1 MVSAYDAW
9 DATGGAID
17 IADGAQLEMQGTQL
31 WDNDAGVGLYESA
44 SGAQITSEGNRYAR
58 AAHIDCAGR
67 AILDSCTL
75 SSSDKEFALPF
86 IVGRGAA
93 QIRAVNCSF
102 SAPEGR
108 SAPNRTTA
116 LRLVGDRSQ
125 ALIRGSIFSN
135 ATIDTSTQLES
146 QLALVIVNSTFEPPL
161 GPSASPLLC
170 AAVAAV
176 IAGERPCDAR
186 AACEPVASGGVRCS
200 CAGHAGQGLRP
211 KVGTLDNGQQ
221 CEQDSSMRATLES
234 ESVTIAVSKLGGLA
248 NRTLNLIVEARGET
262 EMNILFNVTMTH
274 RNASSGAVTATNNSL
289 RVDQPSISAFGLH
302 LEWKQPQPE
311 ASWRA
316 DLDGSQL
323 KFADTLR
330 HEFTVRLACQAGE
343 QSCAADGDDITTV
356 VQLASSRDS
365 HLRSEA
371 QVVTHV
377 QSLLSCLRTQVH
389 TDLDFEH
396 VSIATPIRIKVFAID
411 VDNLP
416 VKFTR
421 AEIDVVLGVRPISL
435 RWNRGSNE
443 YVADAPAELLSQP
456 GSYELKVT
464 ASNASQETGPAAQC
478 VLLRR
483 VVIVKEGLST
493 IWIMAGAGG
502 SAILV
507 LGGLV
512 VLARKRH
519 AHLQAIMVMLFTEV
533 RAIQYH

>member
-1 MVSAYDAW
+1 V
-9 DATGGAID
+9 
-17 IADGAQLEMQGTQL
+17 E
-31 WDNDAGVGLYESA
+31 
-44 SGAQITSEGNRYAR
+44 
-58 AAHIDCAGR
+58 
-67 AILDSCTL
+67 
-75 SSSDKEFALPF
+75 K
-86 IVGRGAA
+86 
-93 QIRAVNCSF
+93 
-102 SAPEGR
+102 
-108 SAPNRTTA
+108 
-116 LRLVGDRSQ
+116 
-125 ALIRGSIFSN
+125 
-135 ATIDTSTQLES
+135 
-146 QLALVIVNSTFEPPL
+146 
-161 GPSASPLLC
+161 
-170 AAVAAV
+170 
-176 IAGERPCDAR
+176 
-186 AACEPVASGGVRCS
+186 
-200 CAGHAGQGLRP
+200 GLRP
-211 KVGTLDNGQQ
+211 KVGTLDNGQR

-234 ESVTIAVSKLGGLA
+234 ESVTIAVSKPGNLT
-248 NRTLNLIVEARGET
+248 NRTLNLTLIVEARGET

-323 KFADTLR
+323 KFAETLR

-377 QSLLSCLRTQVH
+377 QSLLSCLRTQVRVLALH

-464 ASNASQETGPAAQC
+464 ASNAWQETGSAAQC

-483 VVIVKEGLST
+483 VVIVKEGLSSS
-493 IWIMAGAGG
+493 WIVAGAGG

-512 VLARKRH
+512 VLVRKRH